1 MYVVLLTFSDNKG
14 DAGKHMQD
22 HKDWLQA
29 GFDDGIFLMAG
40 SLQPNRGG
48 AILVHNVTRADLA
61 ARVKSDP
68 FVAANVVGAEILEI
82 APSRADPRL
91 NFLLG

>member
-1 MYVVLLTFSDNKG
+1 MYMVLLTFSENKN
-14 DAGKHMQD
+14 DAGKHTQG

-48 AILVHNVTRADLA
+48 AILVHNVTHADLA

-68 FVAANVVGAEILEI
+68 FVAANVVSADILEI
-82 APSRADPRL
+82 SPSRADRRL